1 MNRVSGILIYL
12 LSIMNVLQ
20 TGATIIL
27 ITMVMYFIMV
37 NLFEHRV
44 LPVASQGFVKDTVRK
59 ARTVKDNIISS
70 NIVKATI
77 QINNKLPVSGINTD
91 TGEPITNTIVQ
102 TVQQPFITKNIASAL
117 YNADTQG
124 ILPQNHKVY
133 EKDVDFKSDITNI
146 NQFYINNPELFNKN
160 SSYTP
165 DVAGWDQKSKDMINN
180 ILQTGA
186 GNINPSNFEHNFTSL

>member
-1 MNRVSGILIYL
+1 
-12 LSIMNVLQ
+12 MNVLQ

-44 LPVASQGFVKDTVRK
+44 LPVASQGFVKDTVSK

-70 NIVKATI
+70 NIVKATL

-102 TVQQPFITKNIASAL
+102 TAQQPFITKNLAV

-133 EKDVDFKSDITNI
+133 EKDADFKSDITNI

-160 SSYTP
+160 SYAT

-186 GNINPSNFEHNFTSL
+186 GDINPSNFEHNFTSL